1 MDNRFD
7 SLNASLQQRPQLL
20 GNHAARLEQ
29 FGMRFDD
36 LNRVRVLDEEASG
49 QAADLRDNCG
59 TFIKSLSDFADIAK
73 GFIEI
78 FDAVAK
84 EVEKQKIQAI
94 GAQNLLQTYAKQR
107 ETELSQLTALIRES
121 QLAHERLQS
130 EYNSLLQLESS
141 QNDFMEQFVLQK

>member
-1 MDNRFD
+1 MTN
-7 SLNASLQQRPQLL
+7 
-20 GNHAARLEQ
+20 
-29 FGMRFDD
+29 
-36 LNRVRVLDEEASG
+36 LDEEASS

-59 TFIKSLSDFADIAK
+59 QFIKSISGFADIAN
-73 GFIEI
+73 GFLDI
-78 FDAVAK
+78 FDTVSK

-107 ETELSQLTALIRES
+107 ETQLSQLTALIRES

-130 EYNSLLQLESS
+130 EYNSLLQLEAA

>member
-1 MDNRFD
+1 MILI
-7 SLNASLQQRPQLL
+7 SLTTCVAF
-20 GNHAARLEQ
+20 NHFIAIFLIII
-29 FGMRFDD
+29 
-36 LNRVRVLDEEASG
+36 DEEASG

-94 GAQNLLQTYAKQR
+94 GAQNLLQTN
-107 ETELSQLTALIRES
+107 TS
-121 QLAHERLQS
+121 
-130 EYNSLLQLESS
+130 
-141 QNDFMEQFVLQK
+141 

>member
-1 MDNRFD
+1 MKHVVILFKIY
-7 SLNASLQQRPQLL
+7 SIT
-20 GNHAARLEQ
+20 
-29 FGMRFDD
+29 
-36 LNRVRVLDEEASG
+36 DEEASG
-49 QAADLRDNCG
+49 QATDLRDNCG
-59 TFIKSLSDFADIAK
+59 TFIKSLSDFAGIAK

-121 QLAHERLQS
+121 QLAHERLES
-130 EYNSLLQLESS
+130 EYHSLQQLEAA

>member
-1 MDNRFD
+1 MTVTPNVFNF
-7 SLNASLQQRPQLL
+7 LFN
-20 GNHAARLEQ
+20 
-29 FGMRFDD
+29 
-36 LNRVRVLDEEASG
+36 VLDEEASG

>member
-1 MDNRFD
+1 MRIYHQ
-7 SLNASLQQRPQLL
+7 ASWVPWPFGTSRPKFPPMIQSP
-20 GNHAARLEQ
+20 R
-29 FGMRFDD
+29 
-36 LNRVRVLDEEASG
+36 SG
-49 QAADLRDNCG
+49 STPCN
-59 TFIKSLSDFADIAK
+59 T
-73 GFIEI
+73 
-78 FDAVAK
+78 K

>member
-1 MDNRFD
+1 MHYF
-7 SLNASLQQRPQLL
+7 LFLC
-20 GNHAARLEQ
+20 
-29 FGMRFDD
+29 
-36 LNRVRVLDEEASG
+36 LDEEASG

-130 EYNSLLQLESS
+130 EYSSLLQLESS